1 MEGKETQPSGASDCT
16 ESHATGTSGASSSAS
31 DGCTCDFCNGVP
43 ITHERTDPRTGLTV
57 DKSFEKMSRRTRCPN
72 CGGKNLLYRASFV
85 AHVADLI
92 RRAGVRREHVRLVH
106 CTLDRAT
113 ADIAGVDG
121 WDDSYKVLTGD
132 GGAWTLAIRRV
143 RRSDGAVAYIGT
155 LSARISDGRAHVH
168 ALVITSLTAHELQ
181 ECMHVKGLDVVV
193 QTPAPTESAEKF
205 AANAAAYAYDNHAAS
220 GSARFIA
227 SRGAGYDSAEAKER
241 RQLHAMAN
249 AAASGDG
256 ALGDGVPIGDGVG
269 IEVDNDESTLDGAV
283 ESAGE
288 RAGERRNDGAS
299 LLHYPKDGRAPP
311 VACGSEVVSTVT
323 SYRQTVRRALSR
335 RMGSYVHVKREGAC
349 MLLRVYEASADA
361 AYLQC
366 EVAIGGT
373 DVRWV
378 PWHRIDAAH
387 VPLIETRTLPYSP
400 RNAMPTDEPTDAME
414 ATQEATQTAQPT
426 DPAQSDDPVERF
438 NAAARTSKVTTRLP
452 DGRRRVSVKDHE
464 TGEVT
469 ESILPPDEKWQ
480 AYHG

>member
-1 MEGKETQPSGASDCT
+1 
-16 ESHATGTSGASSSAS
+16 
-31 DGCTCDFCNGVP
+31 
-43 ITHERTDPRTGLTV
+43 
-57 DKSFEKMSRRTRCPN
+57 MSRRTRCPK

-85 AHVADLI
+85 AHTADLI

-132 GGAWTLAIRRV
+132 RGAWTRAVRRV
-143 RRSDGAVAYIGT
+143 RRADGDATYIGT
-155 LSARISDGRAHVH
+155 LSARPSDGRAHAH
-168 ALVITSLTAHELQ
+168 TLVITSLSADELQ
-181 ECMHVKGLDVVV
+181 ECLHVAGLDVVV

-241 RQLHAMAN
+241 RRLHAIAS

-256 ALGDGVPIGDGVG
+256 AAGDGVPIGDGVG
-269 IEVDNDESTLDGAV
+269 LEVDNDQSTLDGAV
-283 ESAGE
+283 E
-288 RAGERRNDGAS
+288 RAGEGAGKRRKDGAS

-349 MLLRVYEASADA
+349 MLLRTFEASADA

-400 RNAMPTDEPTDAME
+400 RNAMPTDEPTDAMQ
-414 ATQEATQTAQPT
+414 ATQEATETAQKNDTAQPT

-438 NAAARTSKVTTRLP
+438 NAVARTSKVTTRLS
-452 DGRRRVSVKDHE
+452 DGRRRVEVKDHD
-464 TGEVT
+464 TGEV
-469 ESILPPDEKWQ
+469 SVRMLPPDEKWE